1 MSQYFPFTLADGLG
15 VQATLGLVVLKFD
28 ETLEQDFRRLFPGRD
43 IALYV
48 SRIPSGETVSP
59 DSLAAMQATLPAAA
73 SLFPPAAAF
82 DVVGY
87 GCTSGTTMIG
97 AAKVAELVQRGV
109 TTPAVSDPLTASIKA
124 CHTLGITRL
133 GLVTPY
139 VESVSQPVKAAFE
152 AAGIAVPAQVSFG
165 EAGEE
170 NVARIDAASIKA
182 AALDVGRADV
192 EGVFLSCTN
201 LRTLDVIEDIEATL
215 DVPVISSNLALAW
228 HMAQLSGAP
237 SDGGA
242 PGRLFAETNQT
253 ASPKAR

>member
-1 MSQYFPFTLADGLG
+1 MPEYAPYSLTGSIG
-15 VQATLGLVVLKFD
+15 SNATLGLVVLKYD

-48 SRIPSGETVSP
+48 SRIPSDETVSP
-59 DSLAAMQATLPAAA
+59 DSLVAMEATMPAAA

-109 TTPAVSDPLTASIKA
+109 RTPAVTDPLTAALAA
-124 CHTLGITRL
+124 CQALGITRL
-133 GLVTPY
+133 GMVTPY
-139 VESVSQPVKAAFE
+139 VEAVSLPVKAAFE

-182 AALDVGRADV
+182 AALEVGTTDVD
-192 EGVFLSCTN
+192 GVFLSCTN
-201 LRTLDVIEDIEATL
+201 LRTLDVIADLEAAL
-215 DVPVISSNLALAW
+215 NKPVLSSNLALAW
-228 HMAQLSGAP
+228 HMAQISGAIP
-237 SDGGA
+237 DAAA
-242 PGRLFAETNQT
+242 PGRLFAQ
-253 ASPKAR
+253 